1 MVLYKP
7 TMSKN
12 VGGRPR
18 KSYEMGALEFG
29 AGAEKIKVRMADR
42 KDVEAIC
49 ERQIEELQNDFSEM
63 KSDAKVLVTC
73 LRSQIEAESA
83 ETGRV
88 DKTLLENFEKA
99 QNRVR
104 HICKDQSSILAMLM
118 KQFELFSALDRPK
131 EDDPIYTPVE
141 ILIDG
146 DAPEEAL
153 VEPQFRLEDSDVEP
167 ARR

>member
-1 MVLYKP
+1 MA
-7 TMSKN
+7 KN

-18 KSYEMGALEFG
+18 KSYEFGVLEFG
-29 AGAEKIKVRMADR
+29 DGGEKITVKMEDR
-42 KDVEAIC
+42 KGVEALC

-73 LRSQIEAESA
+73 LRNQIQAESA

-88 DKTLLENFEKA
+88 DKQLLENFEKA

-118 KQFELFSALDRPK
+118 KQFELFSALDRPMD
-131 EDDPIYTPVE
+131 DDPIYTPVNLV
-141 ILIDG
+141 IQTAPPK
-146 DAPEEAL
+146 DAVVANRFELDEDDI
-153 VEPQFRLEDSDVEP
+153 EP
-167 ARR
+167 RR

>member
-1 MVLYKP
+1 MA
-7 TMSKN
+7 KN

-18 KSYEMGALEFG
+18 KSYELGALDFG
-29 AGAEKIKVRMADR
+29 SEVERVKVRMEDR
-42 KDVEAIC
+42 KAVEALC
-49 ERQIEELQNDFSEM
+49 EQQIEDLQNDFSEM
-63 KSDAKVLVTC
+63 KSDAKVLVSC
-73 LRSQIEAESA
+73 LRAQIQVESA

-88 DKTLLENFEKA
+88 DKQLLENFERA

-131 EDDPIYTPVE
+131 EDDPIYTPVQIMIE
-141 ILIDG
+141 G

-153 VEPQFRLEDSDVEP
+153 VEPKFALEEGDIEP
-167 ARR
+167 GRDQ

>member
-1 MVLYKP
+1 MA
-7 TMSKN
+7 KN

-18 KSYEMGALEFG
+18 KSYEFGVLEFG
-29 AGAEKIKVRMADR
+29 AGAEKVKVRMEDR
-42 KDVEAIC
+42 KAVEALC

-73 LRSQIEAESA
+73 LRTQIQAESA
-83 ETGRV
+83 ANGRV
-88 DKTLLENFEKA
+88 DKQLLENFEKA

-131 EDDPIYTPVE
+131 DDDPIFTPVE
-141 ILIDG
+141 IVIDT
-146 DAPEEAL
+146 DAPPEAL
-153 VEPQFRLEDSDVEP
+153 VATQFVLEDGDIEP
-167 ARR
+167 SSR